1 MTAPGTRLKVVV
13 FAQNRAFFGTQLL
26 HLPLLHNLKK
36 WGSDD
41 SHDNTVILFSP
52 FKLNS
57 AFVQSGIVDHIEYYQ
72 TSLIRMTRMLRSL
85 RPDVIVS
92 LRPQSSWLNLAIGM
106 SGAPIRLGYQSPGSH
121 FFYSHTVPRNTQIY
135 RGLNYLN
142 LLKTLQ
148 PPLPLPDFFLHTQRR
163 AERQPEQFITTI
175 CLLPGGG
182 AGEFKRWGI
191 ENYLQLAHALKQHR
205 EDIGFIFILGSDEA
219 DYVPV
224 INASP
229 LALHCDIYMNESVEN
244 CSRAMASAHLCIA
257 NDCGPAHIAQM
268 LMRPFIGIFSNA
280 DGDVEARIAEWFNP
294 HEHARTITSSVGEAI
309 HTIPVE
315 TVKTLAL
322 ELLDN
327 NIPPANT
334 LN

>member
-1 MTAPGTRLKVVV
+1 MTSRGARLKIVV

-36 WGSDD
+36 WGSDH
-41 SHDNTVILFSP
+41 SHDNRIILFSP
-52 FKLNS
+52 FKLNR

-72 TSLIRMTRMLRSL
+72 TGLIRMVRTLRSL

-92 LRPQSSWLNLAIGM
+92 LRPQSSWLNLAIGI
-106 SGAPIRLGYQSPGSH
+106 SGTPIRLGYQSPGSR
-121 FFYSHTVPRNTQIY
+121 FFYSHTALRNTQVY

-142 LLKTLQ
+142 LIQTLQ
-148 PPLPLPDFFLHTQRR
+148 TPLPLPDVFLHAQHR
-163 AERQPEQFITTI
+163 AERQPQQFPTTI

-191 ENYLQLAHALKQHR
+191 ENYLQLAHTLKQHC
-205 EDIGFIFILGSDEA
+205 DDVGFIFILGSDEA
-219 DYVPV
+219 NYVPT

-229 LALHCDIYMNESVEN
+229 LASHCDIYMNESVEN

-268 LMRPFIGIFSNA
+268 LMRPFIGIFSNT
-280 DGDVEARIAEWFNP
+280 DGDVDTRIAEWFNP
-294 HEHARTITSSVGEAI
+294 HEHACTITSHAGEGI
-309 HTIPVE
+309 QTIPVE
-315 TVKTLAL
+315 RVKTLAL
-322 ELLDN
+322 ELLEN
-327 NIPPANT
+327 SIPPANT